1 MTVKIFDTPEV
12 QDFLKTV
19 AGFDQA
25 GGNERAK
32 QIMHRL
38 LSDLYKLIDDFD
50 VSEEEYWSAVS
61 LLNALGH
68 DTQFGL
74 LSPGLG
80 FDHYLDMRQ
89 DAADAEAMRTGG
101 TPRTIEGPLYVAG
114 APEAEGF
121 ARMDDGSDPDAE
133 VMWLTGQV
141 RDVDGTPIPGAKVEI
156 WHCNSKGGY
165 SFFDPTQ
172 SEYNMRRTIYA
183 DSEGR
188 YTARSIIPSGYGVP
202 EGAPTDVVLKALG
215 RHGERPA
222 HIHYFI
228 SAPGHQHLT
237 TQINLAGDPY
247 TFDDFAFAT
256 REELVVPANR
266 IEDQDEIAKREL
278 DGPFS
283 EVVFDIELAKTEKPE
298 LQHRHARPRAKEDEQ
313 DQHSQLAGTA
323 KV

>member
-25 GGNERAK
+25 GGDERAK

-38 LSDLYKLIDDFD
+38 LSDLFRLIDDFD
-50 VSEEEYWSAVS
+50 VTPEEYWSAVS
-61 LLNALGH
+61 VLNALGQG
-68 DTQFGL
+68 TQFGL

-80 FDHYLDMRQ
+80 FDHFLDMRM
-89 DAADAEAMRTGG
+89 DAADEAARRNGG

-114 APEAEGF
+114 APEAVGF
-121 ARMDDGSDPDAE
+121 ARMDDGRDPDGE
-133 VMWLTGQV
+133 TMWLTGQV
-141 RDVDGTPIPGAKVEI
+141 RDTDGKPIAGAKVEI
-156 WHCNSKGGY
+156 WHADSKGGY
-165 SFFDPTQ
+165 SFFDPSQ
-172 SEYNMRRTIYA
+172 SEYNLRRTIVTDA
-183 DSEGR
+183 EGR

-202 EGAPTDVVLKALG
+202 EGCATDQVLKALG

-228 SAPGHQHLT
+228 SAPGYRHLT

-256 REELVVPANR
+256 REELVIEGQR
-266 IEDQDEIAKREL
+266 IEDAAEAEKRGLEGL
-278 DGPFS
+278 FT
-283 EVVFDIELAKTEKPE
+283 EVVFDVELAATDAPE
-298 LQHRHARPRAKEDEQ
+298 LQTRHARPRAKESEEAVSEQ
-313 DQHSQLAGTA
+313 AATA
-323 KV
+323 QV

>member
-12 QDFLKTV
+12 QDFLEAV
-19 AGFDQA
+19 SGLDQQ

-32 QIMHRL
+32 RIVHRL
-38 LSDLYKLIDDFD
+38 VADLFKLIDDFD
-50 VSEEEYWSAVS
+50 VTEEEYWSAVN
-61 LLNALGH
+61 LLNALGSQ
-68 DTQFGL
+68 TQFGL

-80 FDHYLDMRQ
+80 FDHFLDMRQ
-89 DAADAEAMRTGG
+89 DAIDAEARRSGG

-121 ARMDDGSDPDAE
+121 ARMDDGQDQNGEA
-133 VMWLTGQV
+133 MWLTGQV
-141 RDVDGTPIPGAKVEI
+141 RDVDGNPVAGAKVEI
-156 WHCNSKGGY
+156 WHANSKGGY
-165 SFFDPTQ
+165 SFFDKTQ
-172 SEYNMRRTIYA
+172 SEYNLRRTIYT

-202 EGAPTDVVLKALG
+202 EGAPTDVVLKSLG

-222 HIHYFI
+222 HIHYFV

-266 IEDQDEIAKREL
+266 IEAADEIAKREM
-278 DGPFS
+278 DGPFC
-283 EVVFDIELAKTEKPE
+283 EVVFDVALSTTDATE
-298 LQHRHARPRAKEDEQ
+298 LQVRHKRPRAKEDEQ
-313 DQHSQLAGTA
+313 DQASQQAGTA

>member
-1 MTVKIFDTPEV
+1 
-12 QDFLKTV
+12 TV
-19 AGFDQA
+19 AGFDQE

-38 LSDLYKLIDDFD
+38 LSDLFKLIDDFD
-50 VSEEEYWSAVS
+50 VTQEEYWSTVS
-61 LLNALGH
+61 LLNALGR

-89 DAADAEAMRTGG
+89 DAIDAEAKRVGG

-121 ARMDDGSDPDAE
+121 ARMDDGKDADGE
-133 VMWLTGQV
+133 TMWLTGQV

-156 WHCNSKGGY
+156 WHANAKGGY

-172 SEYNMRRTIYA
+172 SEYNLRRTLYA
-183 DSEGR
+183 DSDGR

-202 EGAPTDVVLKALG
+202 EGAPTDVVLKSLG

-222 HIHYFI
+222 HIHYFV

-237 TQINLAGDPY
+237 
-247 TFDDFAFAT
+247 
-256 REELVVPANR
+256 
-266 IEDQDEIAKREL
+266 
-278 DGPFS
+278 
-283 EVVFDIELAKTEKPE
+283 
-298 LQHRHARPRAKEDEQ
+298 
-313 DQHSQLAGTA
+313 
-323 KV
+323 

>member
-12 QDFLKTV
+12 QDFLKAV
-19 AGFDQA
+19 AGFDQQ

-68 DTQFGL
+68 NTQFGL

-80 FDHYLDMRQ
+80 FDHFLDMRQ
-89 DAADAEAMRTGG
+89 DAADAEAKRTGG

-165 SFFDPTQ
+165 SFFDQTQ

-202 EGAPTDVVLKALG
+202 EGAPTDVVLKSLG
-215 RHGERPA
+215 RHGQRPA
-222 HIHYFI
+222 HIHFFI

-237 TQINLAGDPY
+237 TQINLAGDKY
-247 TFDDFAFAT
+247 TWDDFAFAT
-256 REELVVPANR
+256 REELVVDAKR
-266 IEDQDEIAKREL
+266 IEDPSEAEL
-278 DGPFS
+278 RGLNGPFT
-283 EVVFDIELAKTEKPE
+283 EVVFDVDLAKTEKLE
-298 LQHRHARPRAKEDEQ
+298 LQHRPARPRAKEDEQ
-313 DQHSQLAGTA
+313 DQHSQLAASA